1 MRGGRGLG
9 GGGRL
14 VRRAKVKL
22 ERAGPG
28 FGAPPAPGLACEKIA
43 ALAGAGGGRRSSR
56 RCPSAAWRL
65 RPPVA
70 PRHRAVIG
78 PRRTLPAEEVPA
90 ESGLAPRPPKLS
102 PPRPGISA
110 QRSAPSD
117 QCSEAMAFRSK
128 GQGLDAGAQVLAY
141 SAIRWGGR
149 APPALRTLGAG
160 RHPGSVQRHGGNQGG
175 LIHLVPAVRDHGR
188 WQLWRPVADGK
199 GSLCAVTESLRLIL
213 GEANGGR

>member
-43 ALAGAGGGRRSSR
+43 ALAGAGGGRRSWR

-78 PRRTLPAEEVPA
+78 PRRPLPAEEVPA

-110 QRSAPSD
+110 QGSVPRDQRPAISAQRPWRSGRRARAWTLAHRCSLTQRSGGVGGPRQPSGPWGLGVIPDRSSATGATKACSFISFPRSATMVGGNS
-117 QCSEAMAFRSK
+117 
-128 GQGLDAGAQVLAY
+128 
-141 SAIRWGGR
+141 GGR
-149 APPALRTLGAG
+149 WPTG
-160 RHPGSVQRHGGNQGG
+160 RARSAR
-175 LIHLVPAVRDHGR
+175 
-188 WQLWRPVADGK
+188 
-199 GSLCAVTESLRLIL
+199 
-213 GEANGGR
+213 